1 MDDLKCQNRHLIL
14 NSYGWFILIINLA
27 FFIVNTVSLCVNFPS
42 KENIDFDYMGIIIGI
57 LSLLVT
63 ILLGW
68 QIFINISLERK
79 VDLKLL
85 DVSRKLKS
93 EIKGTGDNV
102 KSEIDNKRHASIAI
116 SLYQSSCSAYILKKY
131 DFALWLALDAI
142 LYCNKI
148 ENKESVFQN
157 KEFENIIDSVNK
169 CMQMV
174 SKVTFLSSEQIE
186 NYISC
191 ASEMGLY
198 EIAYYLRHNTVE
210 NKNNSTNYIT
220 NMCSNELDESK
231 ISSESIGKSDSFF
244 LE

>member
-1 MDDLKCQNRHLIL
+1 MDDLKCQNRHIIL

-27 FFIVNTVSLCVNFPS
+27 FFIVNTVALCINFPS
-42 KENIDFDYMGIIIGI
+42 KENIDFDYMGVIVGI
-57 LSLLVT
+57 LSILVT
-63 ILLGW
+63 ILVGW
-68 QIFINISLERK
+68 QIFINISMERK
-79 VDLKLL
+79 VDMKLKE
-85 DVSRKLKS
+85 VSRKLKS
-93 EIKGTGDNV
+93 EIKGTGDKV

-148 ENKESVFQN
+148 EKKENVFQN

-174 SKVTFLSSEQIE
+174 SKVTFLNSEQIE

-231 ISSESIGKSDSFF
+231 INSESIGKSDSFF